1 MKGMFDMNI
10 SDFILPLLIGGIL
23 FYGMVKG
30 VDIYSVFIEGAFD
43 GARSAIKILPYI
55 IAIIFAVNLFIQSG
69 AEEFIGKILR
79 PFTSLIGLPAE
90 LLSLIIVKPLSGGA
104 SYGVIKTILENH
116 GTDTYIGRSAAVL
129 MGSAETIFYTAA
141 VYFGAVGVVNSRH
154 TIKVGLIS
162 HLASI
167 IAALVVCKYMF

>member
-1 MKGMFDMNI
+1 MNI
-10 SDFILPLLIGGIL
+10 SDFILPFLIGGIL
-23 FYGMVKG
+23 FYGMIKG
-30 VDIYSVFIEGAFD
+30 VDIYSVFIEGALD
-43 GARSAIKILPYI
+43 GAKSAIKILPYI

-69 AEEFIGKILR
+69 AEEFIGKTIK
-79 PFTSLIGLPAE
+79 PITSLIGMPAE

-104 SYGVIKTILENH
+104 SYGVITTILENH
-116 GTDTYIGRSAAVL
+116 GADTYIGRSAAVL

-141 VYFGAVGVVNSRH
+141 VYFGAIGVVNSRY